1 MRTEVELSLR
11 NFHSSSSLV
20 ASLLFLVA
28 SVWYLM
34 TVGLEKTVTSMIFWV
49 MVLPFL
55 PLPFFPFLPPFP
67 PLVISLTSLVTV
79 VSVEV
84 VSTSSSLFFLVV
96 VTLVTASLVTV
107 SCLETFSLETE
118 TSSSAVVFS
127 FLEVLMISSCSV
139 TTLVRDSSS

>member
-1 MRTEVELSLR
+1 
-11 NFHSSSSLV
+11 
-20 ASLLFLVA
+20 
-28 SVWYLM
+28 
-34 TVGLEKTVTSMIFWV
+34 
-49 MVLPFL
+49 MVFPFL

-67 PLVISLTSLVTV
+67 PLVTSLTSLVTV

-84 VSTSSSLFFLVV
+84 VSTSLSLLDLVV
-96 VTLVTASLVTV
+96 VTLVTAVLVTD